1 MGAAASVEMNKPPDA
16 CDISSTNSLQV
27 ARDEVIRLRAAL
39 GHFARQAGFNDVVYD
54 ASDLVLG
61 EDEDRDFQRCV
72 DEIVFIRSALRLS
85 TQKATRSRRAV
96 MTNIEEKRW
105 DSKEDD
111 DYESNDD
118 SSSGSDSD

>member
-1 MGAAASVEMNKPPDA
+1 
-16 CDISSTNSLQV
+16 
-27 ARDEVIRLRAAL
+27 
-39 GHFARQAGFNDVVYD
+39 
-54 ASDLVLG
+54 
-61 EDEDRDFQRCV
+61 
-72 DEIVFIRSALRLS
+72 LRLS